1 MYIGAVL
8 EDGSKHITLAFCG
21 HNETHQQYKTAVC
34 ALAMAAEAWRGG
46 AIGVKMTGEMEKFGD
61 FWVTLVKSEPLMQF
75 RELLV
80 VAMLRLEVNY
90 STEFAFRPHITMT
103 KWKKPKQGLQG
114 KLKFAR
120 LTVMSN
126 EFGRTDILL

>member
-1 MYIGAVL
+1 MYIGAIL
-8 EDGSKHITLAFCG
+8 EDGTKHITLAFCG
-21 HNETHQQYKTAVC
+21 HNETHAQYKLAVL

-46 AIGVKMTGEMEKFGD
+46 AIGAKLTGEQEKFGD
-61 FWVTLVKSEPLMQF
+61 FWVTLVKSEPMMQF

-80 VAMLRLEVNY
+80 VAMIKLGVEY
-90 STEFAFRPHITMT
+90 STEFAFRPHVTVT

-114 KLKFAR
+114 KLKFDR